1 MPELSQHA
9 RDRMAQRGVT
19 FDDVVSVVNRPLR
32 GPLPG
37 DGGNLVFE
45 GYTQGARLLR
55 VITTSDRSLV
65 VSVMW
70 RG

>member
-19 FDDVVSVVNRPLR
+19 QEEVMAVVNRPLR
-32 GPLPG
+32 GPIPG
-37 DGGNLVFE
+37 DRGNLVFE
-45 GYTQGARLLR
+45 GYTRGTRVLR